1 MTRLSPVFL
10 ATAFAL
16 AFSTPVFSQD
26 AKPEVQLKSQPGAGD
41 VDEGTEHK
49 AAPHTEDQ
57 DADADRTVPQPERKL
72 VFEGTMT
79 LEKMGKIL
87 RRLDDNAA
95 RMKNGWRLTID
106 ETPVVVVT
114 DQKHGRMRILVA
126 VRKADNMLPDDLNRL
141 MQANFD
147 TALDARYAIAHGI
160 VWATY
165 IHPLRELH
173 DRQLIT
179 AVGQTVN
186 LSKTYGTSFSSGALS
201 FSGGDSNDIMRRQ
214 LIEQLLK
221 KGQAT

>member
-16 AFSTPVFSQD
+16 AFSTPVLSQD
-26 AKPEVQLKSQPGAGD
+26 AKPEVQLKSQPRTGD
-41 VDEGTEHK
+41 TGEKQEES
-49 AAPHTEDQ
+49 AAPDTSGPE
-57 DADADRTVPQPERKL
+57 ATKPAVPEPDRKL

-87 RRLDDNAA
+87 RRLDDKAA
-95 RMKNGWRLTID
+95 RMKNGWRVTIE
-106 ETPVVVVT
+106 ETPVVIVT

-126 VRKADNMLPDDLNRL
+126 VRKAADVSDDELKRL

-173 DRQLIT
+173 DRQFIT
-179 AVGQTVN
+179 AIGQTVN

-201 FSGGDSNDIMRRQ
+201 FGGGDSNDILRRQ
-214 LIEQLLK
+214 LIDQLLK
-221 KGQAT
+221 KGQAI

>member
-16 AFSTPVFSQD
+16 AFSTPVLSQD
-26 AKPEVQLKSQPGAGD
+26 AKPEVQLKSQPGSGD
-41 VDEGTEHK
+41 TGKKPQQGETPDTSSPQANK
-49 AAPHTEDQ
+49 PA
-57 DADADRTVPQPERKL
+57 VPEPKRKL

-87 RRLDDNAA
+87 RRLDDKAA
-95 RMKNGWRLTID
+95 RMKNGWRLTIE

-126 VRKADNMLPDDLNRL
+126 VRKAADVSDDELKRL

-173 DRQLIT
+173 DRQFIT
-179 AVGQTVN
+179 AIGQTVN

-201 FSGGDSNDIMRRQ
+201 FGGGDSNDILRRQ

-221 KGQAT
+221 KGQAI